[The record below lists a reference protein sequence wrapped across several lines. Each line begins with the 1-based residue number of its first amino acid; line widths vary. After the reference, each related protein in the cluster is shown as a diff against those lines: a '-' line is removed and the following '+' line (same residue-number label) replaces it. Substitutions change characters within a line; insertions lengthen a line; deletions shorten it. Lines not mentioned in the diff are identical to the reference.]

1 MSFIKKIINVR
12 NELVEHE
19 SEFKELTKIFGS
31 VAEKA
36 TMSFYKDIMRAGLF
50 FEESYTVEEIA
61 DGVKSTISLFKEEKV
76 VNAVALTI
84 LPNYI
89 SAIRQGAERIR
100 EWEREMDE
108 VVEEEEEMDIG
119 INMSINAISSAQR
132 EPWTFSER
140 EEELF

>member
-1 MSFIKKIINVR
+1 MSFIKKLIKVK
-12 NELVEHE
+12 NELVENE
-19 SEFKELTKIFGS
+19 EEFKELTKILGS
-31 VAEKA
+31 VAQKA

-61 DGVKSTISLFKEEKV
+61 DGVKETISLFKEEKI

-89 SAIRQGAERIR
+89 GAIRQGAERIR
-100 EWEREMDE
+100 EWEEGMDE
-108 VVEEEEEMDIG
+108 VVEKEMDIG
-119 INMSINAISSAQR
+119 INMSINAITSAQK